1 MTLTE
6 ACKNNQEL
14 LSSLKYIKNRLEIY
28 KQKKEAL
35 SKTVCICT
43 DDIEILNKRKQL
55 IESAKQYYL
64 KVVDMCY
71 AYSIE
76 EMENFVNYVLAYVF
90 YDESYKI
97 KLDISNKRNKSMTFY
112 VIDEN
117 RGTELPL
124 RKGNG
129 KGVQAIVS
137 FILLTYYLL
146 RMKTPYIFLDESFV
160 NISAGYVERFFDY
173 IRKLCNDHK
182 LCIVLITHDTRF
194 PEFANKIYNV
204 KKGVI
209 TCVYDDSKV

>member
-1 MTLTE
+1 MNSTEVCNIPELIDQIKEIKSRVSFYKDKLNYLISDIKVINEDLLTL
-6 ACKNNQEL
+6 NDR
-14 LSSLKYIKNRLEIY
+14 LKI
-28 KQKKEAL
+28 
-35 SKTVCICT
+35 
-43 DDIEILNKRKQL
+43 IEN
-55 IESAKQYYL
+55 AKQYYL
-64 KVVDMCY
+64 RFIDRVY
-71 AYSIE
+71 LHSIE

-117 RGTELPL
+117 RKTELPL